1 TGVGTTVWGG
11 AVYTEASS
19 GRCGVAA
26 TGMPVA
32 VRVVSLSMLMTRSPS
47 FVAEGGDG
55 IQACRLACRPYAEH
69 DADQQARD
77 DRGSEGRR
85 GECERPA
92 GDARDKRGDAE
103 SEGDA

>member
-1 TGVGTTVWGG
+1 
-11 AVYTEASS
+11 
-19 GRCGVAA
+19 
-26 TGMPVA
+26 
-32 VRVVSLSMLMTRSPS
+32 MLMTRSPS

-55 IQACRLACRPYAEH
+55 IQAAHLAGGPYAEH

-92 GDARDKRGDAE
+92 GDARDKRGGAE
-103 SEGDA
+103 SEGDAEQAAQQREGECLDEELGEDVGPSRADGLADADLAGP